1 MELKTIPDEAF
12 VYPFH
17 AIPAADENE
26 AADILVQQEGY
37 PHAAD
42 TPAEGK
48 AEKVSHTYS
57 YTPLHH
63 QPYVEGVVDI
73 SCRTKGVGGEDVDGA
88 AYFEEYIY
96 DKDGGTH
103 TYDVGVGRE
112 PAKDGMPRK
121 GEDAGQH
128 DGNHDGFLHDV
139 FSHKEG
145 CVRFLLAY
153 QMPDTDGAAL
163 CHGDAEQISEHDDVD
178 TIGTGGERFHS
189 QHVDEVGDDDLR
201 RAVRQLFAGRGQAY
215 LHQVL

>member
-1 MELKTIPDEAF
+1 MMSGLD
-12 VYPFH
+12 
-17 AIPAADENE
+17 
-26 AADILVQQEGY
+26 
-37 PHAAD
+37 
-42 TPAEGK
+42 
-48 AEKVSHTYS
+48 VS
-57 YTPLHH
+57 
-63 QPYVEGVVDI
+63 QPKMACPE
-73 SCRTKGVGGEDVDGA
+73 R
-88 AYFEEYIY
+88 
-96 DKDGGTH
+96 
-103 TYDVGVGRE
+103 
-112 PAKDGMPRK
+112 
-121 GEDAGQH
+121 DAGQH

-201 RAVRQLFAGRGQAY
+201 RAVRQLFAGGGQAY

>member
-1 MELKTIPDEAF
+1 
-12 VYPFH
+12 
-17 AIPAADENE
+17 
-26 AADILVQQEGY
+26 
-37 PHAAD
+37 
-42 TPAEGK
+42 
-48 AEKVSHTYS
+48 
-57 YTPLHH
+57 
-63 QPYVEGVVDI
+63 
-73 SCRTKGVGGEDVDGA
+73 
-88 AYFEEYIY
+88 
-96 DKDGGTH
+96 
-103 TYDVGVGRE
+103 
-112 PAKDGMPRK
+112 MPRK

>member
-1 MELKTIPDEAF
+1 MLMGRP
-12 VYPFH
+12 
-17 AIPAADENE
+17 
-26 AADILVQQEGY
+26 
-37 PHAAD
+37 
-42 TPAEGK
+42 
-48 AEKVSHTYS
+48 
-57 YTPLHH
+57 
-63 QPYVEGVVDI
+63 I
-73 SCRTKGVGGEDVDGA
+73 S
-88 AYFEEYIY
+88 EEYIY

-121 GEDAGQH
+121 SEDAGQH

-153 QMPDTDGAAL
+153 QMPDTDGSAL

-201 RAVRQLFAGRGQAY
+201 RAVRQLFAGGGQAY